1 MPDRVSATSM
11 PELPRLPIGKLD
23 KVSLKRSIGG

>member
-1 MPDRVSATSM
+1 MPDRVSTASM

-23 KVSLKRSIGG
+23 KVSLKRGIPL